1 MKRIRFSRDT
11 LQFPQK
17 DFDMVKEGVVS
28 LGIITVLVV
37 AVAAIW
43 GAPYRPAVTNQQVAL
58 QNPIGIGQEVLGD
71 LDGQGAIASYGPPYN
86 NGWHGKAQSVQSFL
100 GLSPQTWW
108 GTPYHVN
115 TAQADVLIPL
125 QMLATASHNG
135 ALTAAL
141 HTYKT
146 ASYTQQQAWTTAM
159 TNAMG
164 KATVHNGQVVLPS
177 GHYGPVA
184 LMVNDEINLAKSGL
198 LSGALD
204 RETNKGVYRWNVQ
217 NDLLFLQ
224 GQVLPGIA
232 NKINMAG
239 GQWGINHDEQAYP
252 GPWWLTP
259 YTFLYQIPPW
269 STGATGDQTAAYS
282 MGFLFLLLVLV
293 PWIPGL
299 NKLPK
304 LLPVHRVI
312 WRDWYQRLERTGA
325 CGQCPLRAS
334 CTQEFREQSQAHMG
348 AAETVPSC
356 YLPDESMAYN
366 QNERHRSPG
375 VSTLRTRT
383 D

>member
-28 LGIITVLVV
+28 LGIITVLIV

-43 GAPYRPAVTNQQVAL
+43 GSPYRPAVTNRQVAL
-58 QNPIGIGQEVLGD
+58 QDPVVIGQTILGD
-71 LDGQGAIASYGPPYN
+71 LDGQGEIASYGPPYN
-86 NGWHGKAQSVQSFL
+86 NGWHGKAEGVSSLF
-100 GLSPQTWW
+100 GFAPQAWW
-108 GTPYHVN
+108 GTPYHIN
-115 TAQADVLIPL
+115 TAQADVLTPL
-125 QMLATASHNG
+125 QMLATASHNS

-141 HTYKT
+141 HTYNT
-146 ASYTQQQAWTTAM
+146 ASYTQQQAWAAAM
-159 TNAMG
+159 TSALG
-164 KATVHNGQVVLPS
+164 KATVRRGQVVLPP

-204 RETNKGVYRWNVQ
+204 RQTNNGVYRWNVQ

-224 GQVLPGIA
+224 GAALHGIA
-232 NKINMAG
+232 NNINMSG

-259 YTFLYQIPPW
+259 YTFLYQVPPW
-269 STGATGDQTAAYS
+269 STSEAGDQMAAYT
-282 MGFLFLLLVLV
+282 MGLLFILLILL

-334 CTQEFREQSQAHMG
+334 CTQEFHGQAQQG
-348 AAETVPSC
+348 AADAVPSC
-356 YLPDESMAYN
+356 YQPGATMAYN
-366 QNERHRSPG
+366 LNEGHKSP
-375 VSTLRTRT
+375 SMPPLRTTT